1 METQQVI
8 KVNNEINTPLSDM
21 VTEGLKWNMTSV
33 RCVPKNY

>member
-1 METQQVI
+1 MQTQQVI

-21 VTEGLKWNMTSV
+21 VTEGPSCNMAAV